1 MREVIV
7 AARIGVG
14 AVADRPL
21 LVADAAAH
29 ALIGRPADGAAAAQA
44 AGEATSATVAGY
56 TDHHASAAYRRH
68 LAGVL
73 VSDAVRRAM
82 ERAGG

>member
-1 MREVIV
+1 MPG
-7 AARIGVG
+7 AAR
-14 AVADRPL
+14 
-21 LVADAAAH
+21 
-29 ALIGRPADGAAAAQA
+29 A
-44 AGEATSATVAGY
+44 AGEAASRAIQGY
-56 TDHHASAAYRRH
+56 DDHHASAAYRRH